1 MTIRLPGGYGG
12 HGHGRSGPFGLQ
24 GGPPADEHPVD
35 GGSADDRLLPAPP
48 LRPGEGGRMEDDR
61 PRLRAAE
68 AAVERDQLLERA
80 ALLERRVEEAV
91 QEQVRRVLE

>member
-35 GGSADDRLLPAPP
+35 GGSADDRLV
-48 LRPGEGGRMEDDR
+48 RYRQVRRMEDER

-91 QEQVRRVLE
+91 QEQVRRVLEPVGA